1 MEMKLSKPTKL
12 FIIYGLP
19 LSLAL
24 YLAGPLSNR
33 IGEFPPLELSLFPI
47 LSVLILLLLIFM
59 RWDDNQFRY
68 HWTVSIVSSAFLFL
82 SVFVLYGTPT
92 TLGDIKWDNYF
103 SISMISKFSQTWA
116 NVDFN
121 FKGLSSH
128 YPFYFHYL
136 LGKLSAVLS
145 LPPEWIFKQ
154 GALAVIYL
162 APVLSFFFLLKTRD
176 AKLSLFIF
184 LSQFASVYAAGG
196 NFYLFQKP
204 YELLVLFLLLPW
216 YSYYLAGQKEGFRK
230 AMTGGIIGGML
241 FGTYYYWFLP
251 LAVSLPFLLL
261 QEAKEGQWRK
271 KILYLA
277 YLGFFFFLTSAP
289 YTLPYLKD
297 LIFRG
302 AEPWSGRHYIS
313 YFYLSHLYSFLGL
326 AYLMGLLYIVYR
338 RFLFPLLVGTL
349 SWIFLAYLFT
359 MGKSPLLP
367 HKTSPFLTLILLAG
381 LASMLHEIS
390 LKRPELRR
398 VFAAFLFLF
407 TTNPLLYQISQVETK
422 GFRKQLMGFSRDA
435 LSEDSALA
443 ELFKGKVILTTHRVN
458 RSLNPFHFV
467 YFFLPTASIFAH
479 PSALLSQRIAFL
491 QLLSYSE
498 NPIFVRWAL
507 VHNKFERINFVWL
520 QKGKY
525 ITLLMDKFPY
535 TYPNSLFTL
544 KMEFSP
550 RAFSALRRPWRRK
563 YRYLYEVKDIRLK
576 DRENLGLLEKIIY
589 NDFTRFKKIPIK
601 ERPLAEAG
609 GFKIYR
615 DAAKLILI
623 NEKCSEKTLIPGFF
637 VRYEPSGKEEKFD
650 PKKRG
655 AFYRGK
661 CVIPLKFPELEFSE
675 IRLGQIKDEVILWE
689 ARVRAN

>member
-1 MEMKLSKPTKL
+1 MRLSRTAKL
-12 FIIYGLP
+12 FAIYGLP

-24 YLAGPLSNR
+24 YLAGFLSNKV
-33 IGEFPPLELSLFPI
+33 GEFPPLELSLFPI
-47 LSVLILLLLIFM
+47 LSISVLLLLIAA
-59 RWDDNQFRY
+59 RWDDNRLHY
-68 HWTVSIVSSAFLFL
+68 HWIVSIVSSALLFL
-82 SVFVLYGTPT
+82 SSLVLYGTPT
-92 TLGDIKWDNYF
+92 TLGDIKWDNHF
-103 SISMISKFSQTWA
+103 SISMISKFSRTWA

-136 LGKLSAVLS
+136 LGKFSAAFN
-145 LPPEWIFKQ
+145 LPPEWVFKQ

-162 APVLSFFFLLKTRD
+162 APVLSFFLLLKSKD
-176 AKLSLFIF
+176 PKLSIFIF
-184 LSQFASVYAAGG
+184 FSQFASLYAAGG

-216 YSYYLAGQKEGFRK
+216 YFYYLAGQKEGPGK
-230 AMTGGIIGGML
+230 AITGGIIGGIL

-251 LAVSLPFLLL
+251 LGLSLPFLLL
-261 QEAKEGQWRK
+261 QEAREGQWRK

-277 YLGFFFFLTSAP
+277 YLGLFFFLTSAP

-297 LIFRG
+297 LISRG
-302 AEPWSGRHYIS
+302 AEPWSGRHFIS

-326 AYLMGLLYIVYR
+326 AYLAGLLYIIYR
-338 RFLFPLLVGTL
+338 RFIFPLLIGTL
-349 SWIFLAYLFT
+349 SWILLAYLFT
-359 MGKSPLLP
+359 LEKSPLLP

-381 LASMLHEIS
+381 LASMLYEIS
-390 LKRPELRR
+390 LKKPGLKR

-435 LSEDSALA
+435 LSQDSALA
-443 ELFKGKVILTTHRVN
+443 DLLRGKVILTTHRVN
-458 RSLNPFHFV
+458 RSLNPFRFV

-491 QLLSYSE
+491 QLLSHSE
-498 NPIFVRWAL
+498 DPIFVRWAL
-507 VHNKFERINFVWL
+507 VHNKFQRINFVWPK
-520 QKGKY
+520 KGRY
-525 ITLLMDKFPY
+525 ITLLMDQFPY

-544 KMEFSP
+544 KIEFSP
-550 RAFSALRRPWRRK
+550 KAFSALRRPWRRK
-563 YRYLYEVKDIRLK
+563 YRYLYEVKDIRLE
-576 DRENLGLLEKIIY
+576 DREHLGLLEKIIH

-601 ERPLAEAG
+601 ERPIAEAR

-615 DAAKLILI
+615 DGSMLIFI
-623 NEKCSEKTLIPGFF
+623 NENCNEETLIPAFF
-637 VRYEPSGKEEKFD
+637 ARYEPPEKEIRFD

-655 AFYRGK
+655 AFYQGK
-661 CVIPLKFPELEFSE
+661 CVIPLKLPEFEFSE
-675 IRLGQIKDEVILWE
+675 VRLGQIKDGVILWE
-689 ARVRAN
+689 IRVREN